1 MNQKRHLTDDDW
13 NNIREKHAKFTPEE
27 ARAWIRKVMGPPRR
41 TLEGQEKEN
50 VWLMI
55 QLIDEPTSAS
65 NNQRT
70 ITEVYHINRKEYH
83 VTYFDGD
90 YFEIDEMLADD

>member
-1 MNQKRHLTDDDW
+1 MTADFNAHRLTPD
-13 NNIREKHAKFTPEE
+13 E
-27 ARAWIRKVMGPPRR
+27 ARAFIRKVMGPPYR
-41 TLEGQEKEN
+41 TLEGREKEN

-70 ITEVYHINRKEYH
+70 ITEVYHLNQKEYH

-90 YFEIDEMLADD
+90 DFEIDEMLPDD

>member
-1 MNQKRHLTDDDW
+1 MKTM
-13 NNIREKHAKFTPEE
+13 TTEE
-27 ARAWIRKVMGPPRR
+27 ARIFIRKVMGPPRR

-70 ITEVYHINRKEYH
+70 ITEVYHLNQKEYQ
-83 VTYFDGD
+83 VTYFSTED
-90 YFEIDEMLADD
+90 FEIDEMLSDD

>member
-1 MNQKRHLTDDDW
+1 MIDNSHLDNLRNDP
-13 NNIREKHAKFTPEE
+13 IKLKKFL
-27 ARAWIRKVMGPPRR
+27 RAVIGPPRR

-70 ITEVYHINRKEYH
+70 ITEVYHLNQKEYH

-90 YFEIDEMLADD
+90 DFVIDEMLPDD

>member
-1 MNQKRHLTDDDW
+1 MTPKEFINSM
-13 NNIREKHAKFTPEE
+13 TPEE
-27 ARAWIRKVMGPPRR
+27 LKSFLRKVMGPPRR
-41 TLEGQEKEN
+41 TLEGQEKDN

-70 ITEVYHINRKEYH
+70 ITEVYHLNQKEYH

-90 YFEIDEMLADD
+90 DFVIDEMLSDD

>member
-1 MNQKRHLTDDDW
+1 MKTM
-13 NNIREKHAKFTPEE
+13 TTEE
-27 ARAWIRKVMGPPRR
+27 ARIFIRKVMGPPRR

-55 QLIDEPTSAS
+55 QLIDEPISVS

-70 ITEVYHINRKEYH
+70 ITEVYHLNQKEYQ
-83 VTYFDGD
+83 VTYFSTDN
-90 YFEIDEMLADD
+90 FEIEEMLPDD

>member
-1 MNQKRHLTDDDW
+1 MNDFI
-13 NNIREKHAKFTPEE
+13 NSMSPEE
-27 ARAWIRKVMGPPRR
+27 LKVFFRKVMGPPRR
-41 TLEGQEKEN
+41 TLEGQEKDN

-70 ITEVYHINRKEYH
+70 ITEVYHLNQREYH
-83 VTYFDGD
+83 VTYFDGND
-90 YFEIDEMLADD
+90 FEIDEMLPDD

>member
-1 MNQKRHLTDDDW
+1 MIDFIKNMS
-13 NNIREKHAKFTPEE
+13 PEE
-27 ARAWIRKVMGPPRR
+27 LKAFLRKVTGPPRR

-70 ITEVYHINRKEYH
+70 ITEVYHLNQKEYH

-90 YFEIDEMLADD
+90 DFEIDEMLPDD

>member
-1 MNQKRHLTDDDW
+1 MKKHLTSDDW
-13 NNIREKHAKFTPEE
+13 NAIREKHAKMTPEE
-27 ARAWIRKVMGPPRR
+27 AKAWVRKVMGPPRR
-41 TLEGQEKEN
+41 TLEGQEKDN

-70 ITEVYHINRKEYH
+70 ITEVYHLNQKEYH

-90 YFEIDEMLADD
+90 DFEIHEISLDD

>member
-1 MNQKRHLTDDDW
+1 MNDH
-13 NNIREKHAKFTPEE
+13 EKMLQQMRDYSEE
-27 ARAWIRKVMGPPRR
+27 LCKDPVRLKAFLRAVQGPPRR
-41 TLEGQEKEN
+41 TLEGQEKDN

-55 QLIDEPTSAS
+55 QLIDEPVSSS

-70 ITEVYHINRKEYH
+70 ITEVYNLNQKEYH

-90 YFEIDEMLADD
+90 HFEIDEMLPDD

>member
-1 MNQKRHLTDDDW
+1 MNDFI
-13 NNIREKHAKFTPEE
+13 NSMSPEE
-27 ARAWIRKVMGPPRR
+27 LKVLLRKVMGPPRR

-55 QLIDEPTSAS
+55 QLIDEPTSTS

-70 ITEVYHINRKEYH
+70 ITEVYHLSQKEYH

-90 YFEIDEMLADD
+90 DFVIDEMLPDD

>member
-1 MNQKRHLTDDDW
+1 MKKHLTSDDW
-13 NNIREKHAKFTPEE
+13 SAIREKHAKMTPEE
-27 ARAWIRKVMGPPRR
+27 AKAWIRKVMGPPRR
-41 TLEGQEKEN
+41 TLEGQEKDN

-70 ITEVYHINRKEYH
+70 ITEVYHLNQKEYH

-90 YFEIDEMLADD
+90 DFEIDEMLPDD

>member
-1 MNQKRHLTDDDW
+1 MTDFI
-13 NNIREKHAKFTPEE
+13 NKMSQEE
-27 ARAWIRKVMGPPRR
+27 LKVFLRKVMGPPHR

-55 QLIDEPTSAS
+55 QLIDEPVSYS

-70 ITEVYHINRKEYH
+70 ITEVYQLNQKEYH

-90 YFEIDEMLADD
+90 NFEIDEMLPDD

>member
-1 MNQKRHLTDDDW
+1 MNKKTHLTTEDW
-13 NNIREKHAKFTPEE
+13 DSIRAKHAEMTPAE

-41 TLEGQEKEN
+41 TLEGQEKDN

-65 NNQRT
+65 NNQHT
-70 ITEVYHINRKEYH
+70 ITEVYHLNQKEYR

-90 YFEIDEMLADD
+90 EFEIDEMLPDD

>member
-1 MNQKRHLTDDDW
+1 M
-13 NNIREKHAKFTPEE
+13 TPDE
-27 ARAWIRKVMGPPRR
+27 ARAFIRKVMGPPRR

-55 QLIDEPTSAS
+55 LLQDEPDECT

-70 ITEVYHINRKEYH
+70 ITEVYKINQKEYH
-83 VTYFDGD
+83 VTYFDKD
-90 YFEIDEMLADD
+90 DFEIKEMLEDEV

>member
-1 MNQKRHLTDDDW
+1 MNKKTHLTTEDW
-13 NNIREKHAKFTPEE
+13 DSIRAKHAAMTPAE
-27 ARAWIRKVMGPPRR
+27 ARAWIRRVMGPPRR
-41 TLEGQEKEN
+41 TLEGQEKDN

-65 NNQRT
+65 NNQHT
-70 ITEVYHINRKEYH
+70 ITEVYHLNQKEYH

-90 YFEIDEMLADD
+90 EFEIDEMLPDD

>member
-1 MNQKRHLTDDDW
+1 MKDINCFTDVL
-13 NNIREKHAKFTPEE
+13 NNMTPEE
-27 ARAWIRKVMGPPRR
+27 LKAFLRKVMGPPYR

-55 QLIDEPTSAS
+55 KLIDEPTSAS

-70 ITEVYHINRKEYH
+70 ITEVYHLNQKEYH

-90 YFEIDEMLADD
+90 EFEINEMLPDD

>member
-1 MNQKRHLTDDDW
+1 MTNDPYGDFVNKLSKDPVKLK
-13 NNIREKHAKFTPEE
+13 EFLHAV
-27 ARAWIRKVMGPPRR
+27 RGVPRR
-41 TLEGQEKEN
+41 TLQGQEKDN

-70 ITEVYHINRKEYH
+70 ITEVYYINQKEYH

-90 YFEIDEMLADD
+90 VYEIDLMLPDD

>member
-1 MNQKRHLTDDDW
+1 MTNDPYNDFVNKLSKDPTKLK
-13 NNIREKHAKFTPEE
+13 EFL
-27 ARAWIRKVMGPPRR
+27 RAVTGPPSRK
-41 TLEGQEKEN
+41 LEGQEKEN

-70 ITEVYHINRKEYH
+70 ITEVYHLNQKEYH

-90 YFEIDEMLADD
+90 LYEIDEMLPDD

>member
-1 MNQKRHLTDDDW
+1 MNKKTHLTTEDW
-13 NNIREKHAKFTPEE
+13 DSIRAKHAAMTPAE

-41 TLEGQEKEN
+41 TLEGQEKDN

-70 ITEVYHINRKEYH
+70 ITEVYHLNQKEYH
-83 VTYFDGD
+83 VTYFDGGE
-90 YFEIDEMLADD
+90 FEIDEMLPDD

>member
-1 MNQKRHLTDDDW
+1 MNDDNPYEDFT
-13 NNIREKHAKFTPEE
+13 NRLVKDPAELKKFL
-27 ARAWIRKVMGPPRR
+27 RKVMGPPRR

-65 NNQRT
+65 NNQHT
-70 ITEVYHINRKEYH
+70 ITEVYRINQKEYH
-83 VTYFDGD
+83 VTYFHGD
-90 YFEIDEMLADD
+90 HFDIAEMLPDD

>member
-1 MNQKRHLTDDDW
+1 M
-13 NNIREKHAKFTPEE
+13 TPDE
-27 ARAWIRKVMGPPRR
+27 ARVFLRKVMGPPSR

-55 QLIDEPTSAS
+55 LLQDEPDECT

-70 ITEVYHINRKEYH
+70 ITEVYKINQKEYH
-83 VTYFDGD
+83 VTYFDKD
-90 YFEIDEMLADD
+90 DFEIKEMLEDEV

>member
-1 MNQKRHLTDDDW
+1 MNTNRHLTTEDW
-13 NNIREKHAKFTPEE
+13 DSIRAKHAAMTPAE

-55 QLIDEPTSAS
+55 RLIDEPTSAS
-65 NNQRT
+65 NNQHT
-70 ITEVYHINRKEYH
+70 ITEVYHLNQKEYR

-90 YFEIDEMLADD
+90 YFEIDEMLPDD

>member
-1 MNQKRHLTDDDW
+1 MSEFVDKLMKDPV
-13 NNIREKHAKFTPEE
+13 KLKKFL
-27 ARAWIRKVMGPPRR
+27 RDVMGPPRR
-41 TLEGQEKEN
+41 TLEGQEKDN

-65 NNQRT
+65 NNQYT
-70 ITEVYHINRKEYH
+70 ITEVYHLNQKEYQ

-90 YFEIDEMLADD
+90 EFDIDEMLPDE

>member
-1 MNQKRHLTDDDW
+1 MTDVNRFTDAPT
-13 NNIREKHAKFTPEE
+13 NMTPEE
-27 ARAWIRKVMGPPRR
+27 LKAFLRKIMGPSRR
-41 TLEGQEKEN
+41 TLEGQEREN

-70 ITEVYHINRKEYH
+70 ITEVYHLNQKVYH
-83 VTYFDGD
+83 VTYFDGGD
-90 YFEIDEMLADD
+90 FEIDEMLPDD

>member
-1 MNQKRHLTDDDW
+1 MTPAETQEF
-13 NNIREKHAKFTPEE
+13 IR
-27 ARAWIRKVMGPPRR
+27 RVMGPPRR

-55 QLIDEPTSAS
+55 QLIDEPDSFS

-70 ITEVYHINRKEYH
+70 ITEVYKLNQKEYH

-90 YFEIDEMLADD
+90 EFEIDEMLVDD

>member
-1 MNQKRHLTDDDW
+1 MNDFI
-13 NNIREKHAKFTPEE
+13 NSMSPEE
-27 ARAWIRKVMGPPRR
+27 LKAFLRKVMGPPRR
-41 TLEGQEKEN
+41 TLKGQEKDN

-70 ITEVYHINRKEYH
+70 ITEVYHLNQKEYH

-90 YFEIDEMLADD
+90 DFEIDEMLPDD